1 MPSPTDQRF
10 VLTGRCGSLLYMSPE
25 VARGKP
31 YNEKADVFSF
41 AILAWELLG
50 RSLLSAGL
58 PPGDTD
64 AMLGYVAKV
73 AWQGW
78 RPALPF
84 YWPTELKLLV
94 SLCWHE
100 DPRLRPSF
108 ATILTKLQA
117 MQQTGDVAQLVAA
130 EAPLLLGPAR
140 HPATRQHQAS
150 TSSSTATR
158 QKEGSKRDPHGHQHH
173 QEQQQQ
179 MGQDARKNFLWKL
192 LPERMR
198 QGTSHASQHEV
209 QQQQQQQQHPQ
220 QAVHQHARKH
230 HHVQQ
235 EVKQQLVEHL
245 KQTKAMMLEQL
256 SSKSPQQQKDS

>member
-1 MPSPTDQRF
+1 MF
-10 VLTGRCGSLLYMSPE
+10 AGRCGSLLYMSPE

-58 PPGDTD
+58 PSGDAD

-100 DPRLRPSF
+100 EPRLRPSF
-108 ATILTKLQA
+108 ATIFAKLQA
-117 MQQTGDVAQLVAA
+117 MQQSGDVAQLVAA
-130 EAPLLLGPAR
+130 EAPLLLSGSGR
-140 HPATRQHQAS
+140 HPASRQHQGG
-150 TSSSTATR
+150 TSSSTAMR
-158 QKEGSKRDPHGHQHH
+158 QREGGTHVAHGRHH
-173 QEQQQQ
+173 HPQQQQ
-179 MGQDARKNFLWKL
+179 HTAQDAKKNFLWKL
-192 LPERMR
+192 LPEKMR
-198 QGTSHASQHEV
+198 QGTQQHGL
-209 QQQQQQQQHPQ
+209 QQQQQQQQRH
-220 QAVHQHARKH
+220 VTNQHARKH

-256 SSKSPQQQKDS
+256 SSKSPQHQKDF